1 MGSPN
6 RFEESDFVRT

>member
-6 RFEESDFVRT
+6 RFEESDFVRR